1 MMDVLII
8 QAGPGGREPPEPPK
22 WAGDLLIAFN
32 NLLTEIQRMNATI
45 ETLAD
50 RVNAIET
57 VSGSAIA
64 LLGGLK
70 LALDE
75 AIAGGDMGA
84 VAELSERL
92 SAQTAQL
99 AAAVAA
105 NTMAADEQEPDPQLP
120 VDTDQAP
127 A

>member
-1 MMDVLII
+1 MDVLIFNT
-8 QAGPGGREPPEPPK
+8 GPVGHEPPEPPR
-22 WAGDLLIAFN
+22 WASDLLARVD
-32 NLLTEIQRMNATI
+32 NLLCEIKTMSAII

-50 RVNAIET
+50 RVNAVET

-64 LLGGLK
+64 LLNGLK

-75 AIAGGDMGA
+75 AIAGGDMA
-84 VAELSERL
+84 VVAELSERL

-105 NTMAADEQEPDPQLP
+105 NTMAADEPEPDPQLP